1 MYLNIILANPPR
13 HKYRFKDEIIHVKS
27 VAYVEEMK
35 SHVPDKPPFR
45 DVIFVHPIDRDDR
58 YVGDFIEM
66 QEGDTFRV
74 YSDSG
79 VLLKEYKK

>member
-1 MYLNIILANPPR
+1 MYLNIILANPSR
-13 HKYRFKDEIIHVKS
+13 HKCKFKDEIIHVKS

-45 DVIFVHPIDRDDR
+45 DVIFIHPIDRDDR

-66 QEGDTFRV
+66 QEVPSHVQINTLMQMDIR
-74 YSDSG
+74 
-79 VLLKEYKK
+79 E